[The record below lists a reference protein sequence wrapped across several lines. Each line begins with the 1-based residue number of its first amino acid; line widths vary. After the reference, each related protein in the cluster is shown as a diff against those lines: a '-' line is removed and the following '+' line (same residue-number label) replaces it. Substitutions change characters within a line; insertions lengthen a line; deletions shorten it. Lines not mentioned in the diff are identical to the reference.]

1 MGPSYGSFIC
11 SHLIPEDVHVLFSV
25 PHACHALGLLDQ
37 PFPRARRGA
46 TPLRTPLHRWELLRK
61 SCAEQWELEHGNQEF
76 LSQLATLG
84 ITPASITAR
93 GETFRGAAIGWDPY
107 RTLLTAVEFAPYSP
121 GGQTLIWNQADL
133 SPRPAA
139 PPALCTDLE
148 LTLAILSRCVADLL
162 IAHRTPS
169 LAVDTLFATT
179 FCTVDRRFADV
190 AVQPLPSDD
199 WFCA

>member
-25 PHACHALGLLDQ
+25 PHACHVLGLLDD
-37 PFPRARRGA
+37 PFPRPRRGA
-46 TPLRTPLHRWELLRK
+46 PPKRTPVERWEILRK
-61 SCAEQWELEHGNQEF
+61 TCAEQWELEKGDQEF
-76 LSQLATLG
+76 LAQLATLG

-93 GETFRGAAIGWDPY
+93 GAMFHGAVIGWDPY
-107 RTLLTAVEFAPYSP
+107 RTFLPAVERKAYAIATRSMSGLEIDPIP
-121 GGQTLIWNQADL
+121 I
-133 SPRPAA
+133 PAA
-139 PPALCTDLE
+139 APALCTDLE

-169 LAVDTLFATT
+169 LEVDTLFTTT

-190 AVQPLPSDD
+190 AVQPLPTDD
-199 WFCA
+199 WVNA